1 MRIQKPVL
9 SISAVAVVGAGLWL
23 ANVAADPGSGPEL
36 ASPPPSPAAAT
47 LTTVAPA
54 PPPPPV
60 EQFPTAATYSGTVT
74 TQGAPIAV
82 DITVS
87 DGTARAY
94 VCDGAA
100 IETWM
105 SGTVSGN
112 VMKLASADGTIDATL
127 RDATVTGTLTIGE
140 KSWALTAPQVTDAQ

>member
-23 ANVAADPGSGPEL
+23 ANVAADPGSGPVL

-54 PPPPPV
+54 PPPPVP
-60 EQFPTAATYSGTVT
+60 QFPAAATYSGTVT
-74 TQGAPIAV
+74 TKGAPIAV
-82 DITVS
+82 DITVA

-105 SGTVSGN
+105 SGTVSGD
-112 VMKLASADGTIDATL
+112 VMKLASAEGTIDATL
-127 RDATVTGTLTIGE
+127 RGTTVTGTLAIGE
-140 KSWALTAPQVTDAQ
+140 RSWPLTAPQVTDGQ